1 LVKVLT
7 VAAIEKYRAGPERRR
22 IRDAL
27 ARSLFL
33 VIEPSGHKSF
43 QMRFRRPDG
52 KPAKLT
58 LGPVDFSGRE
68 VDGAPVIGQPLTLAA
83 ARLLAAQV
91 HQDRARGHDPIG
103 DHKARKHRRHVER
116 EQHEAGTFAVAVRDF
131 IKLHARPKTRNWRE
145 TARLLGLHYSI
156 DGNGEPEPSRNGLAE
171 RWADRDVR
179 SIDGHDIWAVI
190 DEARTKGV
198 PGMEVRNHDPSEARA
213 RLAYVALSSL
223 FTWLRR
229 QRRVE
234 SNPCTGVPRPD
245 PAKSRDLVLSNDEI
259 KWFWQ
264 ATDKIGGPFGGV
276 FKLLLL
282 TGARLDEVAGMTYAE
297 LNEDRSTW
305 SLPSSR
311 TKNKRAHIV
320 PLPPMARAIIA
331 GSNNDGADFVFTTN
345 NTTPVSSWTWAKAKL
360 DAAMLEAAR
369 AQRGKSAGIAEWRL
383 HDLRRTAV
391 TGMAELGISG
401 ETIEL
406 IVNHVSGSRG
416 GIAGVYNRSQMLDE
430 RRAALQR
437 WSLHVHGLVSGQA
450 AKVTSLR
457 SRRGAPS

>member
-1 LVKVLT
+1 LVKELT
-7 VAAIEKYRAGPERRR
+7 AAAIKKFRKGPERRR
-22 IRDAL
+22 IRDA
-27 ARSLFL
+27 RTESLFL
-33 VIEPSGHKSF
+33 VIETSGHKSF

-58 LGPVDFSGRE
+58 LGAVDFSGKE
-68 VDGAPVIGQPLTLAA
+68 LEGAPVIGQPLTLAA
-83 ARLLAAQV
+83 ARLLAAEV
-91 HQDRARGHDPIG
+91 HRERKLGRDPIG
-103 DHKARKHRRHVER
+103 EHKHRKHRHRVQR

-145 TARLLGLHYSI
+145 TARLLGLVYAI
-156 DGNGEPEPSRNGLAE
+156 DGNGEPELSQDGLSE

-179 SIDGHDIWAVI
+179 TIDAAAIWSIV
-190 DEARTKGV
+190 DEARNKGV
-198 PGMEVRNHDPSEARA
+198 PGLEVRNLDPSEARA

-223 FTWLRR
+223 FTWLKR

-234 SNPCTGVPRPD
+234 NNPCTGVPRPD
-245 PAKSRDLVLSNDEI
+245 PAKSRDRVLSNDEI

-264 ATDKIGGPFGGV
+264 ATDKIGGPFGSV

-311 TKNKRAHIV
+311 TKNKRAHVV

-331 GSNNDGADFVFTTN
+331 GSNNSVGFVFSTTDGN
-345 NTTPVSSWTWAKAKL
+345 KKPVSSWTWAKDKL

-369 AQRGKSAGIAEWRL
+369 AQRGKNAGIPAWRL

-391 TGMAELGISG
+391 TGMGDLGIGG
-401 ETIEL
+401 EVIEL
-406 IVNHVSGSRG
+406 LVNHVSGHRG
-416 GIAGVYNRSQMLDE
+416 GIAGVYNRSQKLDE
-430 RRAALQR
+430 RKAALER
-437 WSLHVHGLVSGQA
+437 WSLHLRGLVSGQA
-450 AKVTSLR
+450 AQVTPLRRRR
-457 SRRGAPS
+457 SR